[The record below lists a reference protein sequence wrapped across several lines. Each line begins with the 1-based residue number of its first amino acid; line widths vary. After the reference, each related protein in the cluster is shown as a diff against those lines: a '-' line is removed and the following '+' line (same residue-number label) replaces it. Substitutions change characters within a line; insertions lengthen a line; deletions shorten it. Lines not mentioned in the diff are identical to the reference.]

1 MTARPTLTKSFV
13 VSQTPK
19 ERAVRRNKK
28 QHDRWKQ
35 SHTYAARH
43 TGPRT
48 KPLRRNPSKL
58 ELHYRQAEVQDS
70 RCDSQTDSHQVL
82 RGIPNTQRGSSEAK
96 QETTRQM
103 DAVAHVRCET
113 HWSENQTVAQKP
125 EQTGTSRQAEV
136 QDSRCDS
143 QTDSHQVLRGIPNPP
158 KSEQ

>member
-48 KPLRRNPSKL
+48 KPIRRNPSKL

-82 RGIPNTQRGSSEAK
+82 RGIPNTQRASSEAK

-103 DAVAHVRCET
+103 EAVAHVRCET

-125 EQTGTSRQAEV
+125 EQTGTSLST
-136 QDSRCDS
+136 SRGAGFA
-143 QTDSHQVLRGIPNPP
+143 L
-158 KSEQ
+158 